1 MSQPLHVLV
10 AELYG
15 AERIANLQ
23 TRFPHVAFASVA
35 PNGPVPDGDRAD
47 ALLFAGMN
55 KPQLSALLQQA
66 PRLTWIHTGSAGF
79 DWVMVPEV
87 EARGITVSRTAG
99 AMNGPMAEFAM
110 GVILRHAKRFPDLEA
125 AQGRAEWAPVMAEEL
140 DGATLGIVGAGAI
153 GERLAALAQPFGMRV
168 VGTKRTPG
176 PVAGFDEVWGP
187 DGLHRLLE
195 ASDVVVLATPLTSET
210 RGMIGA
216 AELARLR
223 PTAQLLNLA
232 RGALVDGEALMMA
245 LRAQTLAAAWMD
257 AFETE
262 PLPAQS
268 PFWSTPNLFVTP
280 HCSYRSHRVRDRVV
294 AEFAANLEHHLAGAP
309 LANTMREPALGY

>member
-1 MSQPLHVLV
+1 MTQPLHVLV

-15 AERIANLQ
+15 EERLATLQ
-23 TRFPHVAFASVA
+23 ARFPGVAFASVA
-35 PNGPVPDGDRAD
+35 PDGPVPDGARAD

-55 KPQLSALLQQA
+55 KPQLSALLQRT
-66 PRLTWIHTGSAGF
+66 PRLSWIHTGSAGF

-87 EARGITVSRTAG
+87 DARAITVSRTAG

-125 AQGRAEWAPVMAEEL
+125 AQGRAEWAPVMADEL
-140 DGATLGIVGAGAI
+140 EGATLGIVGAGAI
-153 GERLAALAQPFGMRV
+153 GERLAALARPFGMRI

-187 DGLHRLLE
+187 EGLHRLLAE
-195 ASDVVVLATPLTSET
+195 ADVVVLATPLTPET

-216 AELARLR
+216 AELARMR
-223 PTAQLLNLA
+223 PTAHLLNLA
-232 RGALVDGEALMMA
+232 RGALVDGEALTEA
-245 LRAQTLAAAWMD
+245 LRARRLAAAWMD

-262 PLPAQS
+262 PLPSDS

-294 AEFAANLEHHLAGAP
+294 AEFAANLERRLAGAP

>member
-1 MSQPLHVLV
+1 MNEPLRVLV

-15 AERIANLQ
+15 AERIAALQ
-23 TRFPHVAFASVA
+23 ARFPEVAFASVG
-35 PNGPVPDGDRAD
+35 PQGPVPEGARAD

-87 EARGITVSRTAG
+87 EARGITVTRTAG

-110 GVILRHAKRFPDLEA
+110 GVILRHAKRFPALEG
-125 AQGRAEWAPVMAEEL
+125 AQGRAEWAPVMADEL

-153 GERLAALAQPFGMRV
+153 GERLAALARPFGMRV

-176 PVAGFDEVWGP
+176 PVAGFDAVWGP
-187 DGLHRLLE
+187 EGLERLLAE
-195 ASDVVVLATPLTSET
+195 ADVVVLATPLTPET

-216 AELARLR
+216 AELARMR

-232 RGALVDGEALMMA
+232 RGALVDGDALMAA
-245 LRAQTLAAAWMD
+245 LRGQRLAAAWMD

-262 PLPAQS
+262 PLPPESAL
-268 PFWSTPNLFVTP
+268 WSTPNLFVTP
-280 HCSYRSHRVRDRVV
+280 HCSYRSVRVRDRVI
-294 AEFAANLEHHLAGAP
+294 AEFATNLERRLSGAS